1 MEIIDQVR
9 QVANILELVSQY
21 TTLRQ
26 RGRKHV
32 GLCPFHSEKTPSFT
46 VDAEKGL
53 FHCFGCG
60 VGGDV
65 FSLVMEKEN
74 LTFPEALK
82 TLAERYRIPLPE
94 QKKISPQALKLE
106 EQVLKINESALAFF
120 RKNLTNTPE
129 GKKAW
134 EYLRKRGMSE
144 NIIQDFKVGY
154 ALNSWDALVSY
165 FNNKG
170 VSSGLLEKAG
180 LVLPGKKP
188 GEYYDRFR
196 GRVIFPIFGLN
207 GKVLGFGGRTL
218 FDADPKYLNSPD
230 TPIYSKGRHLY
241 GLNVTK
247 EAIRSAG
254 ESILVEGYTD
264 FLSLVQSGITNVVA
278 SLGTAFTPYQAT
290 LAFRFAS
297 RMIINYDGDSA
308 GRTAAFR
315 AVQVGFEKGLETSV
329 LVLPEGLDPDG
340 FIQKKGKDD
349 YARLLKA
356 AVPGLKFIIDFS
368 SEGKR
373 MKIPEVK
380 TRVLRGILGIID
392 AIPDA
397 IVRSEYLKQA
407 AEQLAVDESVLRELS
422 TQKAL
427 EKPDKTSDSLLLHAE
442 KRLLQILIENKD
454 LRPYIFAEIQEDDF
468 SGLQSEPV
476 FRIMCDLFGKDID
489 FIFHDLQ
496 KEIGPSLAQHLSR
509 AGLEAGNPAT
519 LEEALGCLTALRL
532 TSRENKVKLIQ
543 AEIARVEKT
552 GDRDKV
558 RALMFQK
565 QDLIKQIMAME

>member
-9 QVANILELVSQY
+9 QVANILELASQY

-60 VGGDV
+60 VGGDA

-82 TLAERYRIPLPE
+82 TLAERYHIPLPE

-106 EQVLKINESALAFF
+106 EQVLKVNESALAFF
-120 RKNLTNTPE
+120 RKNLTNTAE

-134 EYLRKRGMSE
+134 EYLRKRGLAE

-154 ALNSWDALVSY
+154 ALNTWDSLVSY

-196 GRVIFPIFGLN
+196 GRVIFPILGLN

-230 TPIYSKGRHLY
+230 TPLYSKGRHLY

-264 FLSLVQSGITNVVA
+264 LLSLVQSGITNVVA

-290 LAFRFAS
+290 LALRFAP
-297 RMIINYDGDSA
+297 RMTINYDGDPA

-315 AVQVGFEKGLETSV
+315 AVQIGFEKGLETSV

-340 FIQKKGKDD
+340 FIQKKGKDA
-349 YARLLKA
+349 YARLLEA
-356 AVPGLKFIIDFS
+356 AVPGLKYIIDFS
-368 SEGKR
+368 VEGKR
-373 MKIPEVK
+373 MKTPEVK
-380 TRVLRGILGIID
+380 TRILRGVLGIID

-407 AEQLAVDESVLRELS
+407 AEHLAVDESVLRELS
-422 TQKAL
+422 TQKVL
-427 EKPDKTSDSLLLHAE
+427 EKPGETNDLLLHAE
-442 KRLLQILIENKD
+442 KRLLQILIEHKD
-454 LRPYIFAEIQEDDF
+454 LRPYVFAEIQEDDF

-496 KEIGPSLAQHLSR
+496 KEMGSPLVRHLSR
-509 AGLEAGNPAT
+509 AMLEAGNPAT

-532 TSRENKVKLIQ
+532 TSRENKVKQIQ
-543 AEIARVEKT
+543 AEIARLEKS
-552 GDRDKV
+552 GERDKV

-565 QDLIKQIMAME
+565 QDLIRQIMAME

>member
-9 QVANILELVSQY
+9 QVANILELASQY

-82 TLAERYRIPLPE
+82 TLAERYHIPLPE
-94 QKKISPQALKLE
+94 QKKISPEALKLE
-106 EQVLKINESALAFF
+106 EQVLKVNESALAFF

-134 EYLRKRGMSE
+134 EYLRKRGLSE

-154 ALNSWDALVSY
+154 ALNTWDSLVSY
-165 FNNKG
+165 FQNKG

-230 TPIYSKGRHLY
+230 TPLYSKGRHLY

-247 EAIRSAG
+247 EAIRTAG

-278 SLGTAFTPYQAT
+278 SLGTAFTPYQAM
-290 LAFRFAS
+290 LALRFAP
-297 RMIINYDGDSA
+297 RMTINYDGDPA
-308 GRTAAFR
+308 GRTAASR
-315 AVQVGFEKGLETSV
+315 AVQIGFEKGLETNV

-340 FIQKKGKDD
+340 FIQKEGKDA

-356 AVPGLKFIIDFS
+356 AVPGLKYIIDFS
-368 SEGKR
+368 VEGKR

-422 TQKAL
+422 TQKVL
-427 EKPDKTSDSLLLHAE
+427 EKPGETNDSPLLHAE

-454 LRPYIFAEIQEDDF
+454 LRPYVFAEIQEDDF

-476 FRIMCDLFGKDID
+476 FRIICDRFGKDID

-496 KEIGPSLAQHLSR
+496 KEMGPSLVRHLSR
-509 AGLEAGNPAT
+509 AMLEAGNPAS

-532 TSRENKVKLIQ
+532 TSRENKVKQIQ
-543 AEIARVEKT
+543 AEIARLEKS
-552 GDRDKV
+552 GERDKV